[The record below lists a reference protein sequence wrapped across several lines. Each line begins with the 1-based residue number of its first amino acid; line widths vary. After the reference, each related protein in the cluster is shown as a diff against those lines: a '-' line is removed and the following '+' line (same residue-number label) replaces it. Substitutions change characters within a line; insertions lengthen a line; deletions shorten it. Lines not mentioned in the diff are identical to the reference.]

1 MVMVMTMML
10 ENCDPHTEWIISVR
24 SSLPCHYVCV
34 LVRVRGRT
42 IVRIYL
48 YDCVF
53 LYVCIVFFLCRYG
66 CGVWGNGLSNWYVH
80 RANSAC
86 TNLSCVRNN
95 VCAPHTTKPW
105 RDLFQK
111 KKKTESKRS
120 ASTLGTPHKIKSA
133 PVLLFNK
140 AGWKSH
146 SLGSHHKVSGIIP
159 LVGCL

>member
-1 MVMVMTMML
+1 MQLIT
-10 ENCDPHTEWIISVR
+10 CY
-24 SSLPCHYVCV
+24 YVCV

-53 LYVCIVFFLCRYG
+53 LYACIVFFLCRYG

-111 KKKTESKRS
+111 KKEQKVKEAPPHWVLHTRSSRRLYFSSAEQGEKATRS
-120 ASTLGTPHKIKSA
+120 AAIIKS
-133 PVLLFNK
+133 P
-140 AGWKSH
+140 G
-146 SLGSHHKVSGIIP
+146 
-159 LVGCL
+159 